1 MVFQGYRLVQ
11 TTVVCTTSTHRCQLA
26 HPNSQPKQTTHRI
39 DRRPVSHRNSTNNR
53 PTTRYSMHAPGM
65 HYHGMMH
72 HCTVEYSSGVVIAC
86 VVCRSA
92 LGPVVVWERLSLRGR
107 KGLAQ
112 SRSLARGLART
123 RQQVQGPESGTPAKS
138 IHCADGQ
145 AISPPST
152 GGNTNNCDSTV
163 VIIRQ
168 ADMVRIP
175 TDYDALR
182 TRTTTIPSTAGRTVQ
197 VLHRVRRTPRAR
209 QHVLQLQAAHSTPR
223 KRRHN
228 QG

>member
-1 MVFQGYRLVQ
+1 MPLLRGGVEGSNYLNTLRRLPKGNSA
-11 TTVVCTTSTHRCQLA
+11 TRHRARARL
-26 HPNSQPKQTTHRI
+26 
-39 DRRPVSHRNSTNNR
+39 
-53 PTTRYSMHAPGM
+53 TRAGNCACHAPASCGYNATQCM
-65 HYHGMMH
+65 LHVCIMMH
-72 HCTVEYSSGVVIAC
+72 HCTVEYSSDVVIAC

-223 KRRHN
+223 KRRHS
-228 QG
+228 QGHPR